1 MTKSK
6 LSTWLLMLPSTGM
19 LALLVVAP
27 LAVLVFA
34 SLIQG
39 NNLALDAALS
49 LGNYATIL
57 ERGSFFR

>member
-34 SLIQG
+34 SLIQ
-39 NNLALDAALS
+39 
-49 LGNYATIL
+49 
-57 ERGSFFR
+57 

>member
-57 ERGSFFR
+57 EKGLFFR